1 MRMNRSEFLSDFR
14 IVDLSMGWAGPLA
27 TRHLAD
33 MGAEVIKIES
43 CTRFDWFRGWE
54 ASQDWIDENQAE
66 KHPPFL
72 AMNRNKKDVTLD
84 LSTERGRDLLLRL
97 VAVSDAVVENF
108 PSTVLPKLNLGYEV
122 FRGVKP
128 EIVMLSMPGFGSTG
142 PWKDYRA
149 YGSTTEQAAGLP
161 HLSGRPEWP
170 PAMVHVA
177 LGDAVA
183 GLNGAAALLVA
194 LRHLKRTGEGQFVD
208 LSHAECLFPLGA
220 HGIVEQALTG
230 APPPR
235 IGNKS
240 RHCAPHGVYPCKD
253 GWVVIQAENEEHWQ
267 GVQASVGLHVL
278 GAFGDVQDRLARS
291 DELDAL
297 VTNWTSNQL
306 ADDAMLDLQCN
317 GTPAAIVRQSKHL
330 LRDRH
335 LNARGAWEFR
345 EHKFIG
351 RIPHVVSPY
360 RINGDPLVLGW
371 PAPTL
376 GKDNKKILGDLLG
389 IGKRALQV
397 LERDGIIGR
406 RPRLRKAPAN
416 EATHR

>member
-1 MRMNRSEFLSDFR
+1 MRMNLSEYLSDLR

-97 VAVSDAVVENF
+97 VAISDAVVENF

-170 PAMVHVA
+170 PAMVHIA

-235 IGNKS
+235 TGNKS
-240 RHCAPHGVYPCKD
+240 RYYAPHGVYPCKD
-253 GWVVIQAENEEHWQ
+253 GWVVIQVENEEHWT
-267 GVQASVGLHVL
+267 GVKATMGMEVL
-278 GAFGDVQDRLARS
+278 ESFDDPHDRLARS
-291 DELDAL
+291 DQLDAL
-297 VTNWTSNQL
+297 VTSWTRRQP
-306 ADDAMLDLQCN
+306 ADEAMLELQSN
-317 GTPAAIVRQSKHL
+317 GAPAGIVRQSKRL

-335 LNARGAWEFR
+335 LTARGAWEIR
-345 EHKFIG
+345 EHKFSG

-360 RINGDPLVLGW
+360 RINGDPLALGW

-376 GKDNKKILGDLLG
+376 GKDNTRVLGDLLG
-389 IGKRALQV
+389 IGRPQLEA

-406 RPRLRKAPAN
+406 KPRLREAPKG
-416 EATHR
+416 